1 MQPRNTR
8 QGHALTMDALEDMPN
23 MSLPQ
28 LADIE
33 ALVKKAKA
41 LDVENNQLTHML
53 EARVTH
59 LHRAIKLPE
68 EHAVQALREFV
79 LRYIERVPMFIE
91 AIDHIS
97 REAGISGPIAPL
109 LNIACD
115 YFLSPPELIKGRSL
129 FAALLDEAYLAHR
142 LLEEINDRFIGYCG
156 VPLAP
161 MDTTRANVIAHEL
174 IGEPFANEL
183 DQAVLFSAELLLNE
197 YNFQDPQLQANMAS
211 RNDRGWS
218 EALRRWPALEEDLD
232 ISVRFAT

>member
-142 LLEEINDRFIGYCG
+142 LLEEINDRLSVIVACRSRRWTPP
-156 VPLAP
+156 VRMLSP
-161 MDTTRANVIAHEL
+161 MN
-174 IGEPFANEL
+174 
-183 DQAVLFSAELLLNE
+183 SS
-197 YNFQDPQLQANMAS
+197 AS
-211 RNDRGWS
+211 RSPTSWIKRCCFLLS
-218 EALRRWPALEEDLD
+218 CC
-232 ISVRFAT
+232 